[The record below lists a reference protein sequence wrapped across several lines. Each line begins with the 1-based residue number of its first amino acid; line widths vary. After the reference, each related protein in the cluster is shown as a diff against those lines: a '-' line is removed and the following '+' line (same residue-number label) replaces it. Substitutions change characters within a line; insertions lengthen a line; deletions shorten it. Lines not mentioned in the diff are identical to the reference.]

1 MYSNQQKDYC
11 QMACLLLPL
20 LALGSGVKDFCNTV
34 CKPRI
39 SLYTANSK
47 LFRWNG
53 IALTLYACSI
63 VGFCCSTSNGFDSSM
78 FGNLLNDPTFLDFF
92 AVGSVGIKAGIVS
105 SMAQIG
111 SVVAIPFVG
120 PALDT
125 W

>member
-1 MYSNQQKDYC
+1 
-11 QMACLLLPL
+11 MACPLLPL
-20 LALGSGVKDFCNTV
+20 LGLGSRVKDFRNAI

-39 SLYTANSK
+39 FPHTANSK

-78 FGNLLNDPTFLDFF
+78 FGNLLNNPTFQDFMS
-92 AVGSVGIKAGIVS
+92 VGSVGLQAGIVS